1 MITEEAIIIL
11 EYHLAEPGLLWEGSD
26 VEFEEAI
33 LATAE
38 IRMEFLG
45 FWGAL

>member
-1 MITEEAIIIL
+1 MTTEEAIIIL
-11 EYHLAEPGLLWEGSD
+11 EYQLAEPDLLWEGSD
-26 VEFEEAI
+26 VEFEEAL

-45 FWGAL
+45 FGGSL